1 MKKYTTG
8 ITPLDAQLGGGFP
21 SGSVILLLEEPGA
34 GADVFSFHFALAGVN
49 GNERVLYVTTNDTK
63 DQIVQNIKLYF
74 SVEDGVTDRIEFLD
88 LVTSEIL
95 QQENVKSDVR
105 SFLKHMKHDP
115 LKHIRNV
122 IIEGDYNRVI
132 VNSLTY
138 FVLNYTPQDV
148 VDLMNTMSLMAKK
161 KESVFLVL
169 MTKGI
174 ADDRLENTVKFVA
187 DGIIEMTIN
196 ETGNE
201 IQRLLKIL
209 KLKRVLVPKSILRY
223 DLTDKGIRMESV
235 MRVLWEVPGNGGI

>member
-1 MKKYTTG
+1 MKKYSTG
-8 ITPLDAQLGGGFP
+8 ITPLDAQLSGGFP

-49 GNERVLYVTTNDTK
+49 GNEKVLYVTTNDTK

-74 SVEDGVTDRIEFLD
+74 SVEDGVTDKIEFLD
-88 LVTSEIL
+88 LVAAEMV
-95 QQENVKSDVR
+95 QQMDARSDVK

-122 IIEGDYNRVI
+122 IVEGDFNRVI
-132 VNSLTY
+132 LNSLTY
-138 FVLNYTPQDV
+138 FILNYGSQDV

-161 KESVFLVL
+161 RDSVFLVL

-174 ADDRLENTVKFVA
+174 ADEKLENTIKFVA

-235 MRVLWEVPGNGGI
+235 MRVL